1 MQIFI
6 NDTSTECRE
15 NITLIELLSQ
25 QGIQPLNIAIAMD
38 NTVIPKTLWKTTIV
52 KDGCNIIII
61 RAVQGG

>member
-15 NITLIELLSQ
+15 HTTLIELLNQ

-38 NTVIPKTLWKTTIV
+38 NTVIPKAQWATSVV
-52 KDGCNIIII
+52 KEGCNIIII
-61 RAVQGG
+61 KAVQGG